1 MAAKALRRQFTLAEY
16 YRMGDAGILT
26 EDDRVELIEGEI
38 IQLPPI
44 GDPHA
49 WCVNRLTRLFVLGIG
64 DRGVV
69 SPQNPFRLSQR
80 SEPLPDIVVA
90 HPRTALAGPHPT
102 PGDVFLVIE
111 VSDSTL
117 AYDLEVK
124 VPLYAREGVP
134 ETWVADLKGKR
145 VCVYRDPSPE
155 GYRVTL
161 TFERGDRIAPSA
173 FPDLEIAVDDILG
186 P

>member
-1 MAAKALRRQFTLAEY
+1 MAAKTLRRQFTLAEY
-16 YRMGDAGILT
+16 YRMGEAGILT

-49 WCVNRLTRLFVLGIG
+49 WCVNRVNRLFVLGIG
-64 DRGVV
+64 DQGVV

-80 SEPLPDIVVA
+80 SEPVPDIVII
-90 HPRTALAGPHPT
+90 HPRARLAGPHPT
-102 PGDVFLVIE
+102 PADVFLVIE

-117 AYDLEVK
+117 GYDLGVK

-134 ETWVADLKGKR
+134 ETWFVDLKGKR

-161 TFERGDRIAPSA
+161 TFERGDRIAPLA
-173 FPDLEIAVDDILG
+173 FPDLDISVDDILG